1 MAVNYT
7 PGNPQPDISQKDSHQ
22 RQVALAIPKSDGS
35 SMQLAEEPMNWISI
49 QIVRSSFECHW

>member
-22 RQVALAIPKSDGS
+22 RHQRQVALAIPKSDGS
-35 SMQLAEEPMNWISI
+35 SMQLAEEAMN
-49 QIVRSSFECHW
+49 